1 MVRSSPIEMTLKK
14 PTVST
19 LTIARQFVLFFQYLF
34 RGRLWIEELCV
45 FLFAFSEGIDFVSKD
60 KIY

>member
-19 LTIARQFVLFFQYLF
+19 LTIARQFVLVFQYLI
-34 RGRLWIEELCV
+34 RERL
-45 FLFAFSEGIDFVSKD
+45 
-60 KIY
+60 

>member
-19 LTIARQFVLFFQYLF
+19 LTIARQFVLVFQYLI
-34 RGRLWIEELCV
+34 RERLWMEELCV
-45 FLFAFSEGIDFVSKD
+45 FLFAFNVGLDFE
-60 KIY
+60 